1 MEGRCPPRLPVALGP
16 APDPLISWLRPSL
29 PRHSLTSV
37 SRHSEAHSFFT
48 AALCP
53 ALPGR
58 AQAGRHLRPCRRQ
71 ATCGVST
78 ETVCSSWGPLSYLG
92 LFLTVFCFNQELSFS
107 EPGPENSSR
116 LLSSRTGF

>member
-16 APDPLISWLRPSL
+16 APDPLISWLPVL
-29 PRHSLTSV
+29 PFLG
-37 SRHSEAHSFFT
+37 T
-48 AALCP
+48 ASHLFLGIRKPIHFLPPPFALHF
-53 ALPGR
+53 
-58 AQAGRHLRPCRRQ
+58 QAGRHLRPCRRQ